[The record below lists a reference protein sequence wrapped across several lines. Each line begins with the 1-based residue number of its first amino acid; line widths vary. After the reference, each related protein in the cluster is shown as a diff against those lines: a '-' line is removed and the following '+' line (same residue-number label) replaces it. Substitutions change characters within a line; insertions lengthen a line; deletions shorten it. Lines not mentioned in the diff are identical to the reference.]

1 MRALGVFLLALGF
14 VLFPAATVAGTRDPN
29 TPDEK
34 YVEFGKQFPSVVKLR
49 AITKNPHKDAD
60 EKDKDKEFYQYG
72 SAVIIKP
79 NWVLTAAHVVTDTR
93 EPVVFLAGQPTPFP
107 LQHVVIHAGFLD
119 DNKFGFDDIA
129 LAYSSEDFNLK
140 FYTPLYDTDDEV
152 GKAVTIAGYGVNGT
166 FISGAVNSDE
176 HRRAGH
182 NKIDRSERGVLI
194 CNPSSANR
202 FPLEFLIASGDSGGG
217 LFIGN
222 KLAGINSFIMAVDKK
237 PNGTYGDEGAHTRVS
252 LYIDWIEQ
260 QIKQY
265 ELRLAGRATM
275 GLPDLELVNPVV
287 AAP

>member
-14 VLFPAATVAGTRDPN
+14 VLFSAATLAGTRDPN

-34 YVEFGKQFPSVVKLR
+34 YVEFGKKFPSVVKLR
-49 AITKNPHKDAD
+49 AITKKTNKDAD
-60 EKDKDKEFYQYG
+60 DKDSKKEFYQYG

-79 NWVLTAAHVVTDTR
+79 HWVLTAAHVVTDTR

-107 LQHVVIHAGFLD
+107 LQHVVIHAGFLH

-129 LAYSSEDFNLK
+129 LAYSGEDFGLK
-140 FYTPLYDTDDEV
+140 FYTPLYDTSDEV
-152 GKAVTIAGYGVNGT
+152 GKPVTIAGFGVHGT
-166 FISGAVNSDE
+166 FASGATESDG

-182 NKIDRSERGVLI
+182 NKIERSERGVLI
-194 CNPSSANR
+194 CDPSKTNK

-217 LFIGN
+217 LFIGH

-252 LYIDWIEQ
+252 LYTDWIAQ
-260 QIKQY
+260 QIQQY
-265 ELRLAGRATM
+265 ELQLAGRATM
-275 GLPDLELVNPVV
+275 GLPELELVDPVTV
-287 AAP
+287 AP